1 MEIVLATHNL
11 DKCKELQKSF
21 NNTNIKVYTLQD
33 FPEIGD
39 IIEDGDTLEENAFI
53 KSRTVYNLT
62 KIPTV
67 SDDTGLFVDVLNG
80 EPGIFAARYAGE
92 GCSYSD
98 NVNKLLI
105 EMKNIDISLRTAT
118 FKTVVT
124 YVSKDLELVAEGS
137 VQGSITEKPKGNK
150 GFGYDPIFYVTELK
164 KTFAEM
170 DIDEKQKISH
180 RSRSIN
186 NLQQLFR
193 EHKLF
198 SNKS

>member
-1 MEIVLATHNL
+1 MEIILATHNL

-21 NNTNIKVYTLQD
+21 HNTNIKIYTLKD

-39 IIEDGDTLEENAFI
+39 IIENGSTLEENAFI

-67 SDDTGLFVDVLNG
+67 SDDTGLFVDALNG
-80 EPGIFAARYAGE
+80 APGIFSARYAGE
-92 GCSYSD
+92 NCSYSD

-105 EMKNIDISLRTAT
+105 NMKNIANSLRTAT
-118 FKTVVT
+118 FKTIVT

-137 VQGSITEKPKGNK
+137 VKGIITKKPKGNK
-150 GFGYDPIFYVTELK
+150 GFGYDPIFYIPKLQ

-170 DIDEKQKISH
+170 DINEKQQISH
-180 RSRSIN
+180 RSRSIS
-186 NLQQLFR
+186 NLQ
-193 EHKLF
+193 KLF
-198 SNKS
+198 SKHQLFYN